1 MAAVAEDDYSGV
13 HTLLGFCSRHFFSR
27 EAGDCEAGEI
37 AKQLLLFLNV
47 AGCFCVGRWRSFRV

>member
-1 MAAVAEDDYSGV
+1 MVAVVEDDDSGV
-13 HTLLGFCSRHFFSR
+13 HPLLRFCSGHFFSR
-27 EAGDCEAGEI
+27 EGGDCEAGEI